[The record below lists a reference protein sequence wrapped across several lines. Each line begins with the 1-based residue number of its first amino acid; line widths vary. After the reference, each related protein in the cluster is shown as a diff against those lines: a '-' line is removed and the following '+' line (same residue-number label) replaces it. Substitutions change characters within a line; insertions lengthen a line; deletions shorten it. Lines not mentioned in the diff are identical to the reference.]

1 MEFPLNF
8 LSDFG
13 SSKFKEEAEW
23 EPCEVSVG
31 SHMSARQAK
40 VFFTLKDGWS
50 HSLNST
56 EITLI
61 DNRC

>member
-40 VFFTLKDGWS
+40 GFSLEEMGGHTL
-50 HSLNST
+50 
-56 EITLI
+56 
-61 DNRC
+61 

>member
-8 LSDFG
+8 PSDFG

-40 VFFTLKDGWS
+40 GFSLEKMGGHTL
-50 HSLNST
+50 
-56 EITLI
+56 
-61 DNRC
+61 